1 LQEVEI
7 LLASASPRRH
17 ELMQLTGLQV
27 EVTAAEVDE
36 SRQPDESP
44 RHMTQRLALAKS
56 RAVTAE
62 GGLVLGADT
71 VVVDG
76 EDVLGKPT
84 DSADARQV
92 LEALRGRSHQVV
104 TSIAFF
110 NPETGSELVDTCESN
125 VPMRQYSDS
134 DLEQYLATGSPLDKA
149 GSYAIQD
156 GEFMPVD
163 VDQMR
168 DCFANVMGLPLCHVA
183 RNLPLAPLAD
193 VPAACQSHTGYRCPI
208 YSDVLE
214 GKL

>member
-1 LQEVEI
+1 
-7 LLASASPRRH
+7 
-17 ELMQLTGLQV
+17 MQLTGLEV
-27 EVTAAEVDE
+27 GVTAAEVDE
-36 SRQPDESP
+36 SRQREETPGD
-44 RHMTQRLALAKS
+44 MTRRLALAKAK
-56 RAVTAE
+56 AVSGA

-76 EDVLGKPT
+76 SEVLGKPE
-84 DSADARQV
+84 DIGEARQV

-134 DLEQYLATGSPLDKA
+134 DLEQYLANGNPLDKA

-208 YSDVLE
+208 YANVLE

>member
-1 LQEVEI
+1 
-7 LLASASPRRH
+7 
-17 ELMQLTGLQV
+17 MKLTGLELRV
-27 EVTAAEVDE
+27 AAPEVDE
-36 SRQPDESP
+36 KRQRDESP
-44 RHMTQRLALAKS
+44 RDMTRRLALAKAK
-56 RAVTAE
+56 AVE
-62 GGLVLGADT
+62 IRGGLVLGADT

-76 EDVLGKPT
+76 FEVLGKP
-84 DSADARQV
+84 
-92 LEALRGRSHQVV
+92 EALRGRSHQVV

-134 DLEQYLATGSPLDKA
+134 DLEQYLVNGNPLDKA

-156 GEFMPVD
+156 KEFMPVE
-163 VDQMR
+163 VDQMQ

-193 VPAACQSHTGYRCPI
+193 VPAACQAHTGYQCPI

-214 GKL
+214 GRL

>member
-1 LQEVEI
+1 
-7 LLASASPRRH
+7 
-17 ELMQLTGLQV
+17 MQLTGL
-27 EVTAAEVDE
+27 EVRVAAAEVE
-36 SRQPDESP
+36 ERRHRDESP
-44 RHMTQRLALAKS
+44 SDMTRRLALAKAK
-56 RAVTAE
+56 AVAGN

-76 EDVLGKPT
+76 SDVLGKPG
-84 DSADARQV
+84 DFGEARQM

-110 NPETGSELVDTCESN
+110 NPETGSELIDTCESN

-134 DLEQYLATGSPLDKA
+134 DLEQYLANGNPLDKA

-156 GEFMPVD
+156 GDFMPVD
-163 VDQMR
+163 ADQMK

-183 RNLPLAPLAD
+183 HNLPLAPLAD
-193 VPAACQSHTGYRCPI
+193 VPTACQAHTGYQCPI
-208 YSDVLE
+208 YADVLE